1 MGIYYRL
8 RLIGGVFK
16 IYHSVFFEGRLI
28 SMIDERDEREG
39 TNSLFIFL
47 AGGLI
52 GAGIALLYAP
62 LSGEKTRQYL
72 RIQTKKAKKRARHV
86 TESVRENIEY
96 LIDEIRETTDRVIEE
111 GIELTK
117 EKKAELLAAIE
128 AGKKAMEEERK
139 RIEEQ

>member
-1 MGIYYRL
+1 
-8 RLIGGVFK
+8 
-16 IYHSVFFEGRLI
+16 
-28 SMIDERDEREG
+28 MIDERDEREG

-52 GAGIALLYAP
+52 GAGVALLYAP

-86 TESVRENIEY
+86 TESARENIEY

-128 AGKKAMEEERK
+128 AGKKAMEEERQ